1 MKKRFIVLCGV
12 LLFLLSAG
20 SVFAHCP
27 LCTAGIGAAAV
38 SAGYF
43 GLDASIIGVFVGAF
57 GVSTGLWVGRKIK
70 KSYIRFQLPLIVGA
84 SFFLTVIPLMGII
97 GDKLY
102 VPVLWFGGYGSLLNR
117 VYFVDKILFGSI
129 LGGITTL
136 SAFWLHV
143 AIKKVNGR
151 VLVPFQGV
159 IVTLLAL
166 AASGAL
172 LFFYV
177 R

>member
-1 MKKRFIVLCGV
+1 MKKLFMILFGA

-38 SAGYF
+38 SANYL
-43 GLDASIIGVFVGAF
+43 GLDASIIGVFVVAF
-57 GVSTGLWVGRKIK
+57 GISTGLWIGRKIK
-70 KSYIRFQLPLIVGA
+70 KSYIRFQLPLIVVA
-84 SFFLTVIPLMGII
+84 SFFLTVIPLMGLI

-102 VPVLWFGGYGSLLNR
+102 LPVLWFGSYGSLLNR
-117 VYFVDKILFGSI
+117 VYFFDKILFGSI
-129 LGGITTL
+129 LGGIATL
-136 SAFWLHV
+136 AAFWLHV
-143 AIKKVNGR
+143 AIKKTNGR

-159 IVTLLAL
+159 IVTLLVL
-166 AASGAL
+166 AASSAL
-172 LFFYV
+172 LFLFV